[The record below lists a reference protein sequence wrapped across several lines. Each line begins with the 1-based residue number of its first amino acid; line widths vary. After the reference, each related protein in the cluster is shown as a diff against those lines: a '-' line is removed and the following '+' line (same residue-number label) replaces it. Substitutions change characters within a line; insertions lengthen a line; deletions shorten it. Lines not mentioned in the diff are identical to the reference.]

1 MPFTELTHAAFPSPR
16 PWISDGPAHLRK
28 PCFGTAGR
36 TKGERLEL
44 TDLHRAALQ
53 MGKKWPPTQTDE
65 SLLNTSTEEFY
76 RSKAMYVWW
85 MLRDVVGEESLKKA
99 LAAYRP
105 EQDKDPSYMQH
116 LLQTQSKKDLQ
127 WFFDDWVYHDRGLPD
142 FRIESAFSRAP
153 SNGVQ
158 LVIVSIENLG
168 NAGAEVPVTLRMKEG
183 SITKRLEVRGQS
195 KVTFRM
201 EAISMPE
208 EIVVNDSSVPESTL
222 SNNAYKIETLPH

>member
-1 MPFTELTHAAFPSPR
+1 
-16 PWISDGPAHLRK
+16 
-28 PCFGTAGR
+28 
-36 TKGERLEL
+36 
-44 TDLHRAALQ
+44 
-53 MGKKWPPTQTDE
+53 
-65 SLLNTSTEEFY
+65 
-76 RSKAMYVWW
+76 
-85 MLRDVVGEESLKKA
+85 
-99 LAAYRP
+99 
-105 EQDKDPSYMQH
+105 MQH
-116 LLQTQSKKDLQ
+116 QLQTQSKKDLQ

-201 EAISMPE
+201 EAISIPE
-208 EIVVNDSSVPESTL
+208 EIVVNDSSVPESSL